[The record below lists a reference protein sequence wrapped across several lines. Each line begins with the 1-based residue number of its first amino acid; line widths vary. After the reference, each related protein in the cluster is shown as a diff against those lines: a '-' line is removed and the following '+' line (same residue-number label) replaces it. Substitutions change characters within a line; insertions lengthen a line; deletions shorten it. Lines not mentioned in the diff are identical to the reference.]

1 MFVLSIFIAF
11 SYFKLVESKAVWSLI
26 CGHLNREAKAYY
38 AELAAASLRLK
49 EHGRLLALEKSDRA
63 AAAAAAARS
72 HLNVLARNVQGRGS
86 TRLSWESS
94 AYKASGITTGSQAS
108 KSWEEL
114 SFVSTSNRDGEKVTS
129 GGAGGDVPTIGETVF
144 IPKLGRAAKVIQVR
158 PDRKEITVQSGS
170 LQVKLNLREIEWPP
184 LSKL

>member
-1 MFVLSIFIAF
+1 VFVLSILIAF

-129 GGAGGDVPTIGETVF
+129 GGEEQLMILLY
-144 IPKLGRAAKVIQVR
+144 IL
-158 PDRKEITVQSGS
+158 S
-170 LQVKLNLREIEWPP
+170 LQFLLVP
-184 LSKL
+184 